1 MNKRASEKPR
11 PGLGVSPLTGTVVIL
26 ITVVFSVF
34 FFVWTPTC
42 KERYRPSR
50 TIVCLG
56 NLRQL
61 GLCLRMY
68 ADEHEGR
75 YPPAERWCDVL
86 VAEYGE
92 HKDFNDVFR
101 CPGDREGP
109 CSYAMNPNAD
119 PNGAGD
125 VVLLFESKP
134 GWNQH
139 GGPELLTTENHKGQG
154 CSVSFVDVSG
164 RFVKA
169 DEVAQL
175 KWADGENAAGKLAN
189 VPRSSEGIR

>member
-1 MNKRASEKPR
+1 MSKTASEKPH
-11 PGLGVSPLTGTVVIL
+11 PGLRVSPLTGTVVIL

-34 FFVWTPTC
+34 FFVWAPTC
-42 KERYRPSR
+42 EQRYRPSR

-61 GLCLRMY
+61 GLCLYMY

-75 YPPAERWCDVL
+75 FPPAQRWCDVL
-86 VAEYGE
+86 AGEYGE
-92 HKDFNDVFR
+92 HKDLNKVFR
-101 CPGDREGP
+101 CPGDPKGP

-134 GWNQH
+134 GWNQY
-139 GGPELLTTENHKGQG
+139 GGLELLTTENHKRQG
-154 CSVSFVDVSG
+154 CSVLFVDGSIQ
-164 RFVKA
+164 FVKA
-169 DEVAQL
+169 EELDEL
-175 KWADGENAAGKLAN
+175 KWGDYENAEGELAN
-189 VPRSSEGIR
+189 VPSSSEGTR

>member
-1 MNKRASEKPR
+1 MSKTASEKPR
-11 PGLGVSPLTGTVVIL
+11 PGLRVSPLTGTVVIL

-50 TIVCLG
+50 AIVCLG

-61 GLCLRMY
+61 GLCLRIY
-68 ADEHEGR
+68 AEEHEGR
-75 YPPAERWCDVL
+75 YPPAQRWCDVL
-86 VAEYGE
+86 VGEYGE
-92 HKDFNDVFR
+92 HEDLNKVFR
-101 CPGDREGP
+101 CPGDPKGP

-119 PNGAGD
+119 PNSDGN

-134 GWNQH
+134 GWNQY
-139 GGPELLTTENHKGQG
+139 GGPELLTMKNHKGQG
-154 CSVSFVDVSG
+154 CSVSLVDSSG

-169 DEVAQL
+169 DEVSQL
-175 KWADGENAAGKLAN
+175 KWGDGENAEGKLAN
-189 VPRSSEGIR
+189 VPGSSEGAR